1 MSQLITTREA
11 LRALYDPVRERSAKK
26 EIPELDA
33 HASRLIGLAPF
44 LVMASA
50 NACGETDASPRG
62 GVPGFVKVLDPR
74 TLLVP
79 DSPGNNRLDTLEN
92 IVSHGEQGAPVGL
105 LFLIPGLDE
114 TLRVNGRAW
123 LSADEALRQAAAEP
137 RRLPKLVIRMQVHSC
152 YLHCAKSLM
161 RARLWDT
168 SAQIDRASL
177 PSMTEMMRDQ
187 IRQFRGEEVA
197 AETQA
202 EVVARNRQML

>member
-1 MSQLITTREA
+1 MTTITTREA

-26 EIPELDA
+26 EMPELDA
-33 HASRLIGLAPF
+33 HATRLIGLAPF
-44 LVMASA
+44 FVMASA
-50 NACGETDASPRG
+50 NAAGETDASPRG
-62 GVPGFVKVLDPR
+62 GAPGFVKVPDPH
-74 TLLVP
+74 TLVLP

-92 IVSHGEQGAPVGL
+92 IVSHGEQGASVGL

-123 LSADEALRQAAAEP
+123 LSIDEALRQAAAEP
-137 RRLPKLVIRMQVHSC
+137 QRIPKLVIRVQVQSC

-161 RARLWDT
+161 RARLWDAST
-168 SAQIDRASL
+168 QIDRASL

-187 IRQFRGEEVA
+187 IRQFRGEEIA

-202 EVVARNRQML
+202 EVFARNRQML